1 MVVVTIVKSNEQF
14 TKLLSR
20 RALSTVDSDSIWL
33 FVIWLVEDVG
43 NVVRLLLEVHEVEI
57 KFELLLALFL
67 FLSSVVVVVAD
78 VGVAAT
84 AAFKLFWCAC
94 CGCASCCC

>member
-20 RALSTVDSDSIWL
+20 RLSLSTSTVDSTWL
-33 FVIWLVEDVG
+33 LVSLLVEDVG
-43 NVVRLLLEVHEVEI
+43 NVDVVRFLLEGHVEEI

-67 FLSSVVVVVAD
+67 FLSRVVVVVVVVVA
-78 VGVAAT
+78 AL
-84 AAFKLFWCAC
+84 KLF
-94 CGCASCCC
+94 

>member
-20 RALSTVDSDSIWL
+20 SRRLSLSTSTVDSTWL
-33 FVIWLVEDVG
+33 LVSLLVEDVG
-43 NVVRLLLEVHEVEI
+43 NVDVVRFLLEGHVEEI

-67 FLSSVVVVVAD
+67 FLSRVVVVVVVVVVA
-78 VGVAAT
+78 AL
-84 AAFKLFWCAC
+84 KLF
-94 CGCASCCC
+94 